1 ASGQIQCLQATSAG
15 ARAGRPRPALL
26 SRRHADYFYRA
37 QRDEAARQLPSRQAT
52 NVFRVASLEK
62 VSRKQL
68 VQPQLIKP
76 RVHKQAWL
84 YREVLVAGL
93 VVPVIIPIIVVVPIV
108 VPVIIVIP
116 QIVPIIDEIRDDRD
130 VRDG

>member
-1 ASGQIQCLQATSAG
+1 TFFFSSRRRHTRSKRDWSSDVCSSDL
-15 ARAGRPRPALL
+15 RPALL

-68 VQPQLIKP
+68 VHPQLIKP

-84 YREVLVAGL
+84 YREVLVAGC
-93 VVPVIIPIIVVVPIV
+93 
-108 VPVIIVIP
+108 
-116 QIVPIIDEIRDDRD
+116 
-130 VRDG
+130 